1 MSHIYFYF
9 FSTPPPPKWCFAIY
23 YTLKIYI
30 ICLCV
35 CFIWFGC
42 LCYFLICNCICFI
55 LITEKCYC
63 LVFVLHYCLV
73 FNTQFPK
80 SLPIQYVH
88 HRNSV
93 PWTYPTY
100 KYHNSHPI
108 FTHRTPIH
116 PTLYSADRT
125 FFSAI
130 SLSRSHAR
138 SVRRSCFSLY
148 CFLSFS
154 LFSAAV
160 LGSVLINTTLTAK
173 AKIDLGESI
182 EPYKH
187 THTRTRNPKT
197 NILISL
203 YTLYIILTHT
213 HTLTHSKNRTQKSS
227 GCYNT
232 V

>member
-1 MSHIYFYF
+1 MS
-9 FSTPPPPKWCFAIY
+9 
-23 YTLKIYI
+23 
-30 ICLCV
+30 V

-42 LCYFLICNCICFI
+42 LCYFLICNCIW
-55 LITEKCYC
+55 LIWITKKCYC
-63 LVFVLHYCLV
+63 LVFVLHYRLV

-80 SLPIQYVH
+80 SLPILYVH
-88 HRNSV
+88 HQNSV
-93 PWTYPTY
+93 PWTYPKY

-108 FTHRTPIH
+108 FTHRTPTH

-187 THTRTRNPKT
+187 THTRKPKT

-213 HTLTHSKNRTQKSS
+213 HIHTQKSS
-227 GCYNT
+227 GCYKN